1 MPADT
6 RIAALVFVV
15 PFTIA
20 VCIVAVE
27 TELSASA
34 SFTGFLILARN
45 FTQPEDHPEDRDDC

>member
-20 VCIVAVE
+20 VCIVAVD
-27 TELSASA
+27 TEFSSSA
-34 SFTGFLILARN
+34 SFTGFMVLAQKLA
-45 FTQPEDHPEDRDDC
+45 QPEDPDDR